1 MERNTITFPVRVVCI
16 CCIYALNIAILITGF
31 VTEKLWL
38 WTICLFISVGLF
50 VYFRKTNN
58 KILSDYFYRKK
69 MIKTRNR

>member
-58 KILSDYFYRKK
+58 KILSDYFDKKK
-69 MIKTRNR
+69 MIRTKNR